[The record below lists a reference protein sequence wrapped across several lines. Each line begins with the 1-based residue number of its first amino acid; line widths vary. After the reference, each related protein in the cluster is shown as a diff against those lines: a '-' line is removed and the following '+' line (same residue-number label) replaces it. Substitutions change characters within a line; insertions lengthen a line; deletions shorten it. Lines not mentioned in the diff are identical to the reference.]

1 MNKEVTDTRTHGQTP
16 WAGVSWALYWRNST
30 PETQC
35 VYCIEVNRE
44 AGLLYTD
51 NQGFWVD
58 RTQLD
63 GGGRFLISIE
73 AVSNG
78 EQSSGHKH
86 CGEGKLRWPFPDT
99 CAHTPKEGFCILLS
113 PTLAGKASPFS

>member
-1 MNKEVTDTRTHGQTP
+1 MNKEVTDTRTHGQTT
-16 WAGVSWALYWRNST
+16 WAGVDWALSWRNCT
-30 PETQC
+30 PETQR

-73 AVSNG
+73 AVSGG
-78 EQSSGHKH
+78 EQSSCHKH
-86 CGEGKLRWPFPDT
+86 SGEGKLRGGFLT
-99 CAHTPKEGFCILLS
+99 TPSLTLVLTPQRKVFLFC
-113 PTLAGKASPFS
+113 